1 MSAQITPQRLHKLSD
16 GELVELA
23 QSGDRDAFAELYDRY
38 FDRVYDF
45 LTRMMRNRSEAED
58 ITQDTFIRAMNSL
71 GRLDSTGSFKS
82 WLFTIARNTALNRL
96 KRSGRSRPM
105 PVVGEDS
112 GDTLELYIVDSD
124 RLGNPQDAVQAEAVA
139 SLVWEAA
146 SGLNPKQYSLLDL
159 HIRQGLDSSDI
170 AEVLN
175 VNRNNAY
182 VMLNRMK
189 AALAETVTA
198 YIMMNEGRLACPDLD
213 TALNKASI
221 GRFSPAAR
229 KVVTRHVDSCVFCQE
244 RQAELVSPVAI
255 LGALV
260 PAPAAAGVKDSIRD
274 NVLGQWPASGFA
286 SEPASGITSA
296 LDPRLLV
303 SLASVVVGIAILA
316 GLIGQSFTGGG
327 GDAAQAQ
334 SGTALTLVFTGA
346 DGSPLDGVG
355 VQLFSVDDGQPAL
368 GGSTDAAGT
377 LNWEDAESGIYD
389 LVIERL
395 PAGVDLADAERV
407 WRVTIDA
414 GERLVL
420 TATLHSSGD

>member
-1 MSAQITPQRLHKLSD
+1 MSTQISPQQLHKLGD

-23 QSGDRDAFAELYDRY
+23 QAGDRDAFAELYDRY
-38 FDRVYDF
+38 FDRIYDF

-71 GRLDSTGSFKS
+71 GRLDSTSSFKS

-96 KRSGRSRPM
+96 ERSGRSRPM

-112 GDTLELYIVDSD
+112 GDTLELYIVDTD
-124 RLGNPQDAVQAEAVA
+124 RLGNPQDAVQAESMA

-198 YIMMNEGRLACPDLD
+198 YIMMNEGRLDCPELD
-213 TALNKASI
+213 TALNRASI

-229 KVVTRHVDSCVFCQE
+229 KVVTRHVENCAFCQE
-244 RQAELVSPVAI
+244 RQSELVSPVAI

-260 PAPAAAGVKDSIRD
+260 PAPAAVGVKDSIRD
-274 NVLGQWPASGFA
+274 NVLGQWPAAGFPV
-286 SEPASGITSA
+286 EPASGFSTS
-296 LDPRLLV
+296 LDPRLLL
-303 SLASVVVGIAILA
+303 SLASIVVGIAILA
-316 GLIGQSFTGGG
+316 GLIVQSFTGGG
-327 GDAAQAQ
+327 TDSAQAQ

-346 DGSPLDGVG
+346 DGMRVEGVG
-355 VQLFSVDDGQPAL
+355 VQLFTTDEGEPTFGAVTDVEGSV
-368 GGSTDAAGT
+368 T
-377 LNWEDAESGIYD
+377 WVDAEPGIYD
-389 LVIERL
+389 VILERL
-395 PAGVDLADAERV
+395 PAGVELTDAERV
-407 WRVTIDA
+407 WRVTIET

-420 TATLHSSGD
+420 TATLHSTVE

>member
-1 MSAQITPQRLHKLSD
+1 MSAQISTQRLHRLSD

-23 QSGDRDAFAELYDRY
+23 QTGDRDAFAELYDRY

-71 GRLDSTGSFKS
+71 GRLDSTSSFKS

-96 KRSGRSRPM
+96 ERSGRSRPM

-112 GDTLELYIVDSD
+112 DDTLELYIVDSD

-198 YIMMNEGRLACPDLD
+198 YIMMNEGRFDCPELD
-213 TALNKASI
+213 TALNKATI

-229 KVVTRHVDSCVFCQE
+229 KVVTRHVDSCALCQE
-244 RQAELVSPVAI
+244 RQSELVSPVAI

-260 PAPAAAGVKDSIRD
+260 PAPAAVGVKDSIRE
-274 NVLGQWPASGFA
+274 NVLGQWPAAGFTA
-286 SEPASGITSA
+286 EPATGITSA
-296 LDPRLLV
+296 LDPRLLL
-303 SLASVVVGIAILA
+303 SLASIVIGIAILA
-316 GLIGQSFTGGG
+316 GLIGQSVTGGG
-327 GDAAQAQ
+327 SDAAQTQ
-334 SGTALTLVFTGA
+334 SGTALTLVFTGV
-346 DGSPLDGVG
+346 DGMPVDDVG
-355 VQLFSVDDGQPAL
+355 VQLFTIDAGESAFGAV
-368 GGSTDAAGT
+368 TDAEGT
-377 LNWEDAESGIYD
+377 MSWDDAESGIYD

-407 WRVTIDA
+407 WRVTIES
-414 GERLVL
+414 GEHLVL
-420 TATLHSSGD
+420 TATLHTSSD

>member
-1 MSAQITPQRLHKLSD
+1 MSVQVTPQRLHKLSD

-23 QSGDRDAFAELYDRY
+23 QTGDRDAFAELYERY

-71 GRLDSTGSFKS
+71 GKLDSSSSFKS

-105 PVVGEDS
+105 PVVGDDS

-198 YIMMNEGRLACPDLD
+198 YIMMNEGRLACPELD
-213 TALNKASI
+213 TELNKASI
-221 GRFSPAAR
+221 GRFSPSAR
-229 KVVTRHVDSCVFCQE
+229 KVVTRHVDSCAFCQE

-260 PAPAAAGVKDSIRD
+260 PAPAAVGVKDSIRD
-274 NVLGQWPASGFA
+274 NVLGQWPAAGFPA
-286 SEPASGITSA
+286 EPASGISSA
-296 LDPRLLV
+296 FDPRLLL
-303 SLASVVVGIAILA
+303 SLASIVVGIAILA
-316 GLIGQSFTGGG
+316 GLIGQSVAGGG
-327 GDAAQAQ
+327 SDSAQAQ
-334 SGTALTLVFTGA
+334 SGTAMTLVFTGA
-346 DGSPLDGVG
+346 DGTPVEGVG
-355 VQLFSVDDGQPAL
+355 VQLFTIDDGQPAF
-368 GGSTDAAGT
+368 GAVTDSAGT
-377 LNWEDAESGIYD
+377 LSWDDAGSGTYD

-395 PAGVDLADAERV
+395 PSGVDLTDAERV
-407 WRVTIDA
+407 WRITIEA

-420 TATLHSSGD
+420 TASLQSSSD